1 MPLVPFQASQLTLD
15 ISKKIRY
22 KYDQIN
28 KISHNDYM
36 VIQSYKK
43 MEDVRLAG
51 QRKSER
57 GQTEERSKRVE
68 RANRILD
75 AAGELMLRWGYN
87 KTTIDD
93 IARYAGVA
101 KGTIYLHW
109 KTREDLFTAL
119 MKREYI
125 RLAEDIQQRI
135 ASNPEGGT
143 LHGITKHSLLATMK
157 NPLMKAVLLRDTD
170 LLGEW
175 MRKESASPSFSEQIA
190 QSLAFVEHI
199 RSRGVVRDDI
209 DARKYVY
216 MLDAITIGFL
226 VIDQYMPDDF
236 KFSDEE
242 VVEMTAE
249 VVERTF
255 APSAPSDLQPDEQT
269 KQEMSNT
276 LISYI
281 DDVIAIRN
289 RTDQEDTTS

>member
-1 MPLVPFQASQLTLD
+1 MTRKADLV
-15 ISKKIRY
+15 ISFIWSY
-22 KYDQIN
+22 
-28 KISHNDYM
+28 SHN
-36 VIQSYKK
+36 K
-43 MEDVRLAG
+43 MEGETLASP
-51 QRKSER
+51 RRSTR
-57 GQTEERSKRVE
+57 GQTEERSKREE
-68 RANRILD
+68 RADRILD

-125 RLAEDIQQRI
+125 RLAEDLQRRI
-135 ASNPEGGT
+135 ASDPEGGT
-143 LHGITKHSLLATMK
+143 LRGITKHSMLATMK

-175 MRKESASPSFSEQIA
+175 TRKEYTSPSFSEQLD
-190 QSLAFVEHI
+190 QSLALVEHI

-209 DARKYVY
+209 DTRKYVY

-226 VIDQYMPDDF
+226 VIEQYMPDDF
-236 KFSDEE
+236 KYSDEE
-242 VVEMTAE
+242 IVEMTAE

-255 APSAPSDLQPDEQT
+255 APLPPLSPQPDEQT
-269 KQEMSNT
+269 KQEVSNT
-276 LISYI
+276 LTSYI
-281 DDVIAIRN
+281 DDVITLRK
-289 RTDQEDTTS
+289 RQDQEEVTS